1 MALSMTAYAR
11 CDRNTQWGNLAWEL
25 RSVNHRYLEVGVR
38 MPEELRASEP
48 QVRELLAKRLGRGK
62 VDCLLRYQPR
72 EDAGAEIVPDDALV
86 SRLVAVGRKFE
97 RIAAENSTTIE
108 PLRVIDILR
117 WPGALHS
124 VELDADALA
133 TESLQLLDNTLN
145 ELVEARQREGKQ
157 LAGVIRQRL
166 DAVDEI
172 VQSVRAW
179 LPDVLKNFRERLV
192 TRLADLRQELD
203 QSRLEQEI
211 VLFAQRI
218 DVDEELDR
226 LGVHLTEVRRVLDQH
241 GQIGRRLDFLMQEF
255 NREANT
261 LGSKAVDIRL
271 TNAAVDLKVLIEQM
285 REQVQNIE

>member
-261 LGSKAVDIRL
+261 LGSKAADVRL
-271 TNAAVDLKVLIEQM
+271 TTAAVDLKVLIEQM

>member
-72 EDAGAEIVPDDALV
+72 EDAGAEIIPDDALV

-124 VELDADALA
+124 VELDADVLA

-192 TRLADLRQELD
+192 TRLADLRGELD

-261 LGSKAVDIRL
+261 LGSKAADVRL
-271 TNAAVDLKVLIEQM
+271 TTAAVDLKVLIEQM